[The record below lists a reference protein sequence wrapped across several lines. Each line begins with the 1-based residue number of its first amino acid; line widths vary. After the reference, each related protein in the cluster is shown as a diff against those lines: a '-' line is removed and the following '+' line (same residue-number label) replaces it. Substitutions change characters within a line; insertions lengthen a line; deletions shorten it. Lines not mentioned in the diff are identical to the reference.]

1 MRSMNW
7 KEPVIENVVINGK
20 FFPRIGKLRIAGIPY
35 KGASLKALA
44 EFCGERTECS
54 YCWEMKTTCGRWE
67 QAGGEA
73 VLRFL
78 LIVQQSACLPGTLME
93 TASTAGN
100 TGFWSI
106 TKTLKKIQRGHA

>member
-44 EFCGERTECS
+44 EVLWREDRVQLLLGNEN
-54 YCWEMKTTCGRWE
+54 YLWAVGAGR
-67 QAGGEA
+67 
-73 VLRFL
+73 RR
-78 LIVQQSACLPGTLME
+78 SCLYG
-93 TASTAGN
+93 S
-100 TGFWSI
+100 F
-106 TKTLKKIQRGHA
+106 